1 MSDAARPLAD
11 RIGLAILHS
20 PHLTGHIVRIEMR
33 AGRVVLSGVVPSYYQ
48 KQIAQ
53 EVVRRVEGVQQVDNQ
68 LQVDWSRA
76 PVDWEEA
83 AV

>member
-11 RIGLAILHS
+11 RIGSAILDS
-20 PHLTGHIVRIEMR
+20 PHLTGHTVRIEMR

-53 EVVRRVEGVQQVDNQ
+53 EVVRMVEGVEQVENQ
-68 LQVDWSRA
+68 MQVDWSRA
-76 PVDWEEA
+76 PVDWDEA
-83 AV
+83 VV